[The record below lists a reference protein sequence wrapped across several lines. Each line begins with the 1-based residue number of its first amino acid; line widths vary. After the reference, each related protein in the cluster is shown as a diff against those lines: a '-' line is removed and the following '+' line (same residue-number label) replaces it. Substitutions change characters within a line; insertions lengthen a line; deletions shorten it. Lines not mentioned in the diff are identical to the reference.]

1 MKSGYIVLI
10 AVILLAALAVG
21 SSAVVWLTDWMW
33 LSQIGY
39 SSILVKSLGY
49 RMLAGLSVGIITF
62 VLIYVNLSAVAK
74 SFRRLRVVDIGPD
87 GRVLQSRWAVRAAV
101 LVSAAIAVFCGIV
114 ASDRWLQILGF
125 FNARPFAV
133 RDPLHGLDVSFYV
146 FRLPLLHSLY
156 SFALSLLT
164 AVILLVCGG
173 YMLAGSV
180 SLVPGRVRVSPKPLA
195 HVSILVS
202 LVFLIRAA
210 GYRLNLYDLVY
221 STRGMIYGAGYT
233 DVKVIALGYNVLTV
247 VAVAAAVAVLV
258 DAATRRLR
266 FLVPSIVGLF
276 VISVIFS
283 GIVPGVVE
291 RFLVKPNQAQ
301 LEAPYIENHIQMT
314 REAYGLAD
322 LVEIMF
328 PADENLTAADLDD
341 NADVISNVRLW
352 DWRPLLDVFGQTQS
366 NKAYYEFDEVDVDRY
381 HIGGRYRQV
390 MLSGREM
397 NPDRVPGEARNWI
410 NRHLVYTHGYGLVM
424 SYATEISDE
433 GFPVYAVE
441 GLPLRSEA
449 GLEIDRPQI
458 YYGEK
463 TNDYVIVNNNH
474 RGVGEFDYP
483 AGEENAYIKYD
494 GTGGIQL
501 SSPLVKAL
509 FALRFASA
517 DILLSDAVTRD
528 SRIMVH
534 RNIVERVQR
543 IAPFFRYDRDP
554 YLVLLDGRLYWI
566 MDAYTTTGRYPYSQP
581 YPGWGNY
588 VRNSVKVLVDAYH
601 GSVKF
606 FRWDREDP
614 IALLYETVF
623 PDLFADLSE
632 LPDGIEA
639 HFRYPE
645 DLFTV
650 QAQILSIYHM
660 TDVSVFYNKE
670 DQWRIPLEQ
679 YQGSTAQM
687 QPYYMVTRLP
697 GGESAEYVLMV
708 PYSPV
713 AKSNMTAI
721 LVGGCDGDNYGRL
734 TLLRLPK
741 GRTIRGP
748 MQIENLIDGDDEI
761 SKDLTLWNQQGSRVI
776 RGNLLVVPVENSL
789 LYVEPVFLEP
799 EGAAYPV
806 LKRVVV
812 SYAGRVVAGRTLEE
826 SLNLLFDR
834 SAAVV
839 ETEER
844 RDSVSRPKEDIDAA
858 PEVPEDE
865 STADEALR
873 LFNEA
878 RDAIQRND
886 WALYGRKLQELE
898 ETLNRLV
905 KESKAD

>member
-1 MKSGYIVLI
+1 MKSGFIVLI
-10 AVILLAALAVG
+10 VAILVVLAVG
-21 SSAVVWLTDWMW
+21 SSAVVWLTDWIW
-33 LSQIGY
+33 LRQVGY
-39 SSILVKSLGY
+39 SSILIKSLGY
-49 RMLAGLSVGIITF
+49 KLLAGLSVGIITF
-62 VLIYVNLSAVAK
+62 VLVYANLSAVAR
-74 SFRRLRVVDIGPD
+74 SFRRLRIVDIGSD
-87 GRVLQSRWAVRAAV
+87 GRVLQSRWAMRAAV
-101 LVSAAIAVFCGIV
+101 LVSVAIAVLSGVV
-114 ASDRWLQILGF
+114 ASDKWLEILGF
-125 FNARPFAV
+125 LNARPFSV
-133 RDPLHGLDVSFYV
+133 SDPLHGLDVSFYV
-146 FRLPLLHSLY
+146 FRLPFLHSLY
-156 SFALSLLT
+156 SYALSLL
-164 AVILLVCGG
+164 AVLTLLVCGG
-173 YMLAGSV
+173 YILAGSV
-180 SLVPGRVRVSPKPLA
+180 SLMPGRIRMSPKPLA
-195 HVSILVS
+195 HVAVLVS
-202 LVFLIRAA
+202 LVFLVRAV
-210 GYRLNLYDLVY
+210 GYRLDVYDLVY

-233 DVKVIALGYNVLTV
+233 DVKVIALGCNVLTI

-266 FLVPSIVGLF
+266 FLLPSVVGLIA
-276 VISVIFS
+276 VSVVFS
-283 GIVPGVVE
+283 GIIPGIVE

-314 REAYGLAD
+314 RAAYGLTD
-322 LVEIMF
+322 LLEVTF
-328 PADENLTAADLDD
+328 PASEDLTAADLDNND
-341 NADVISNVRLW
+341 DVISNVRLW
-352 DWRPLLDVFGQTQS
+352 DWRPLLDIYAQTQS
-366 NKAYYEFDEVDVDRY
+366 SKAYYEFDEVDVDRY
-381 HIGGRYRQV
+381 VIDGRYRQV

-397 NPDRVPGEARNWI
+397 NPERVPGEARNWI

-441 GLPLRSEA
+441 GLPPRSEP
-449 GLEIDRPQI
+449 GLEVDRPQI

-494 GTGGIQL
+494 GTGGIGL

-517 DILLSDAVTRD
+517 DILLADAVTRD
-528 SRIMVH
+528 SRIMVY
-534 RNIVERVQR
+534 RNIAERVRR

-566 MDAYTTTGRYPYSQP
+566 IDAYTLTGRYPYSQP

-588 VRNSVKVLVDAYH
+588 VRNSVKVVIDAYH
-601 GSVKF
+601 GSVMF

-632 LPDGIEA
+632 LPDGLEA

-650 QAQILSIYHM
+650 QAEILGTYHM
-660 TDVSVFYNKE
+660 KDVSVFYNKE
-670 DQWRIPLEQ
+670 DQWRIPSEQ

-697 GGESAEYVLMV
+697 GGDSAEYVLMV

-721 LVGGCDGDNYGRL
+721 LVGGCDGVNYGRL

-741 GRTIRGP
+741 GQTIRGP

-789 LYVEPVFLEP
+789 VYIEPIFLEP

-826 SLNLLFDR
+826 GLNLLFER
-834 SAAVV
+834 SAAVA
-839 ETEER
+839 ETEGR
-844 RDSVSRPKEDIDAA
+844 PDSVARPREGQDAVS
-858 PEVPEDE
+858 EGET
-865 STADEALR
+865 TADEALR

-898 ETLNRLV
+898 EALNRLV
-905 KESKAD
+905 KESVAD

>member
-1 MKSGYIVLI
+1 MKSGYVVVLVV
-10 AVILLAALAVG
+10 AVLAVLAVG
-21 SSAVVWLTDWMW
+21 SSAVVWLTDWIW
-33 LSQIGY
+33 LHQIGY
-39 SSILVKSLGY
+39 SGILMKSLGY
-49 RMLAGLSVGIITF
+49 RWLAGLSVGIITF
-62 VLIYVNLSAVAK
+62 VLVCVNVLAVGR
-74 SFRRLRVVDIGPD
+74 SFRRLHVVDVGPD
-87 GRVLQSRWAVRAAV
+87 GRVLQNRWAMRAAV
-101 LVSAAIAVFCGIV
+101 LVSAAIAVFCGIA
-114 ASDRWLQILGF
+114 ASDKWLQILGF
-125 FNARPFAV
+125 LNARPFAV
-133 RDPLHGLDVSFYV
+133 NDPLHGLDVSFYV
-146 FRLPLLHSLY
+146 FRLPLLHSVY

-164 AVILLVCGG
+164 VVVLLVCGG

-180 SLVPGRVRVSPKPLA
+180 SLVPGRVRISPRPLA
-195 HVSILVS
+195 HVAILVS
-202 LVFLIRAA
+202 LLFLIRAA
-210 GYRLNLYDLVY
+210 GYRLDIYELVY

-233 DVKVIALGYNVLTV
+233 DVKVIALGYNVLTA
-247 VAVAAAVAVLV
+247 VAVAAAAAVLV

-266 FLVPSIVGLF
+266 FLLPSIVGLI
-276 VISVIFS
+276 VVSVVFS
-283 GIVPGVVE
+283 GVVPGIVE
-291 RFLVKPNQAQ
+291 RFMVRPNQAQ

-314 REAYGLAD
+314 REAYGLAG
-322 LVEIMF
+322 VAETTF
-328 PADENLTAADLDD
+328 PAGENLTAADLED
-341 NADVISNVRLW
+341 NEDVISNVRLW
-352 DWRPLLDVFGQTQS
+352 DWRPLLDVYAQTQS

-381 HIGGRYRQV
+381 FINGRYRQV

-397 NPDRVPGEARNWI
+397 NPERVPGEARNWI

-424 SYATEISDE
+424 SYATEISDG

-441 GLPLRSEA
+441 GLPPRSEP
-449 GLEIDRPQI
+449 GLEIHRPQI

-483 AGEENAYIKYD
+483 AGDENAYIKYD

-509 FALRFASA
+509 FALRFAST

-528 SRIMVH
+528 SRIMVY
-534 RNIVERVQR
+534 RNIAERVRR

-554 YLVLLDGRLYWI
+554 YLVLHDARLYWI

-588 VRNSVKVLVDAYH
+588 VRNSVKVVIDAYH
-601 GSVKF
+601 GSVMF
-606 FRWDREDP
+606 FRWDRDDP

-623 PDLFADLSE
+623 PGLFADLDE
-632 LPDGIEA
+632 LPDGLET
-639 HFRYPE
+639 HFRYAE

-679 YQGSTAQM
+679 YQGATAQM
-687 QPYYMVTRLP
+687 QPYYMVTRMP

-721 LVGGCDGDNYGRL
+721 LVGGCDGDNYGSL

-741 GRTIRGP
+741 GQTIRGP

-789 LYVEPVFLEP
+789 LYVEPIFLEP

-806 LKRVVV
+806 LKRVAV

-826 SLNLLFDR
+826 GLSLLFDR
-834 SAAVV
+834 SKAVV
-839 ETEER
+839 ETERR
-844 RDSVSRPKEDIDAA
+844 RDPVSRPEDEDWIR
-858 PEVPEDE
+858 EVLEDE

>member
-1 MKSGYIVLI
+1 MKSGYVVVLVV
-10 AVILLAALAVG
+10 AVLAVLAVG
-21 SSAVVWLTDWMW
+21 SSAVVWLTDWIW
-33 LSQIGY
+33 LHQIGY
-39 SSILVKSLGY
+39 SGILMKSLGY
-49 RMLAGLSVGIITF
+49 RWLAGLSVGIITF
-62 VLIYVNLSAVAK
+62 VLVCVNLLAVGR
-74 SFRRLRVVDIGPD
+74 SFRRLHVVDVGPD
-87 GRVLQSRWAVRAAV
+87 GRVLQNRWAMRAAV
-101 LVSAAIAVFCGIV
+101 LVSAAIAVFCGIA
-114 ASDRWLQILGF
+114 ASDKWLQILGF
-125 FNARPFAV
+125 LNARPFAV
-133 RDPLHGLDVSFYV
+133 NDPLHGLDVSFYV
-146 FRLPLLHSLY
+146 FRLPLLHSVY

-164 AVILLVCGG
+164 VVVLLVCGG

-180 SLVPGRVRVSPKPLA
+180 SLVPGRVRISPRPLA
-195 HVSILVS
+195 HVAILVS
-202 LVFLIRAA
+202 LLFLIRAA
-210 GYRLNLYDLVY
+210 GYRLDIYELVY

-233 DVKVIALGYNVLTV
+233 DVKVIALGYNVLTA
-247 VAVAAAVAVLV
+247 VAVAAAAAVLV

-266 FLVPSIVGLF
+266 FLLPSIVGLI
-276 VISVIFS
+276 VVSVVFS
-283 GIVPGVVE
+283 GVVPGIVE
-291 RFLVKPNQAQ
+291 RFMVRPNQAQ

-314 REAYGLAD
+314 REAYGLAG
-322 LVEIMF
+322 VAETTF
-328 PADENLTAADLDD
+328 PAGENLTAADLED
-341 NADVISNVRLW
+341 NEDVISNVRLW
-352 DWRPLLDVFGQTQS
+352 DWRPLLDVYAQTQS

-381 HIGGRYRQV
+381 FINGRYRQV

-397 NPDRVPGEARNWI
+397 NPERVPGEARNWI

-424 SYATEISDE
+424 SYATEISDG

-441 GLPLRSEA
+441 GLPPRSEP
-449 GLEIDRPQI
+449 GLEIHRPQI

-483 AGEENAYIKYD
+483 AGDENAYIKYD

-509 FALRFASA
+509 FALRFAST

-528 SRIMVH
+528 SRIMVY
-534 RNIVERVQR
+534 RNIAERVRR

-554 YLVLLDGRLYWI
+554 YLVLHDARLYWI

-588 VRNSVKVLVDAYH
+588 VRNSVKVVIDAYH
-601 GSVKF
+601 GSVMF
-606 FRWDREDP
+606 FRWDRDDP

-623 PDLFADLSE
+623 PGLFADLDE
-632 LPDGIEA
+632 LPDGLET
-639 HFRYPE
+639 HFRYAE

-679 YQGSTAQM
+679 YQGATAQM
-687 QPYYMVTRLP
+687 QPYYMVTRMP

-721 LVGGCDGDNYGRL
+721 LVGGCDGDNYGSL

-741 GRTIRGP
+741 GQTIRGP

-789 LYVEPVFLEP
+789 LYVEPIFLEP

-806 LKRVVV
+806 LKRVAV

-826 SLNLLFDR
+826 GLSLLFDR
-834 SAAVV
+834 SKAVV
-839 ETEER
+839 ETERR
-844 RDSVSRPKEDIDAA
+844 RDPVSRPEDEDWIR
-858 PEVPEDE
+858 EVLEDE